1 MKKILISI
9 LLFIFIIIPSYS
21 YSAEKIVYLDVEKIM
36 QDSIA
41 GKSIIS
47 QLKKKRESTISK
59 FKKKEKDIFDKE
71 KKLIAQKNV
80 LSKDDFES
88 KIKELRNEISNYQK
102 ERNKTSNNIN
112 NLRIKASTKLIS
124 KLTPILEEYS
134 KKNSIRII
142 IQKKQ
147 IVMGAKE
154 DDITKD
160 ILELVNQKIKSIKLD

>member
-9 LLFIFIIIPSYS
+9 LLFIFLTIPSYS
-21 YSAEKIVYLDVEKIM
+21 SEKIVYLDVEKIM

-41 GKSIIS
+41 GKSIIT
-47 QLKKKRESTISK
+47 QLKKKRESSISK

-80 LSKDDFES
+80 LSKDEFES

-102 ERNKTSNNIN
+102 ERNKTSNNIA
-112 NLRIKASTKLIS
+112 NLRIKASTRLIS

-147 IVMGAKE
+147 IVMGTKE

-160 ILELVNQKIKSIKLD
+160 ILELVNQKIKNIKLD